1 MNPILAMCFYVASVT
16 SQSNLAG
23 IDNNKFTFGVRQM
36 TEDILSNDGIVL
48 CDSSSESA
56 SPVYVTITDIKAPT
70 QGVRIGPFEFKQKIT
85 IVEVDVAIGSQVYH
99 GVGKA
104 KTSVAATLLQ
114 LQDDNIPFDRTEFSV
129 ALKKSLE
136 DALIH

>member
-1 MNPILAMCFYVASVT
+1 MNPILVMCFYVASVT

-104 KTSVAATLLQ
+104 KTNVAATLLQ

>member
-1 MNPILAMCFYVASVT
+1 MNPILVMCFYVAGVT

-70 QGVRIGPFEFKQKIT
+70 QGVRIGPFEFKQKVT

-99 GVGKA
+99 GVGKT
-104 KTSVAATLLQ
+104 KTNVAATLLQ

>member
-36 TEDILSNDGIVL
+36 TEDILSNDGIIL

-136 DALIH
+136 DALIR

>member
-48 CDSSSESA
+48 CDSSAESA

>member
-1 MNPILAMCFYVASVT
+1 MNPILVMCFYVASVT

-104 KTSVAATLLQ
+104 KTNVAATLLQ
-114 LQDDNIPFDRTEFSV
+114 LQDENLPFERTEFSV